1 MIDSNIHCLL
11 LTETHLKDPKNI
23 PTIRLKATSFKYIQN
38 NKNIT
43 FYIIHNPSPTQ
54 SASGVSFIISSLL
67 YQRIQKIEHIPG
79 RLIHITFFFKRHE
92 QLHVL
97 GIYLPPITSSKNN
110 TETLKSINLYLKT
123 HLNSK
128 NQYKKNIIMGDFN
141 INPHKPNTTLT
152 TNDTEDNSDGHVTL
166 AFYHKKFLTTLR
178 HHTYKDI
185 VKIYNETPSYTFKN
199 TSNHTSYIDI
209 IFVSPN
215 LISHTICASVVDAP
229 IHTDHRLILVALNHK
244 FFNPSNINFIT
255 NTPDSIELNRK
266 NSLAHNERYNY
277 KKITKAQWVD
287 FKNFVWDNF
296 LLRSNRN
303 PTPNN
308 PQKYV
313 NITFEYIVQSIQSAI
328 NAIGFPIIKHNHHQY
343 EMSYKIRIL
352 ENDQHYITRLI
363 RSLNRYFTPQ
373 TSNIYISMNFW
384 NGHKKLNRL
393 KRICSNIDPLSL
405 ELTAANFIWSPYLT
419 SSHYEAS
426 LKILLKIKNYIDA
439 QLQEETSNFQRNKIE
454 KFINRRDNDL
464 RSNQKRMLTS
474 ILDRVPEKIKLDRL
488 VFKDDTDTLT
498 FTTDKDEIE
507 SIAIDHY
514 SNIGKVDKSP
524 LAYDPS
530 IPLRE
535 EWSSVYEPISGI
547 PDDAQKRLNDLIT
560 LEELQSAIK
569 DLPTS
574 KAAGPNKISYEI
586 IKQLPLQLLN
596 VLLSLFN

>member
-11 LTETHLKDPKNI
+11 LTETHLKDPKNCS
-23 PTIRLKATSFKYIQN
+23 TIRLKATPFIYTHN

-67 YQRIQKIEHIPG
+67 YQRI
-79 RLIHITFFFKRHE
+79 
-92 QLHVL
+92 
-97 GIYLPPITSSKNN
+97 YLPPITSSKANI
-110 TETLKSINLYLKT
+110 ETLKSINLYLKT
-123 HLNSK
+123 HLDSK
-128 NQYKKNIIMGDFN
+128 NQHKKNIILGDFN

-152 TNDTEDNSDGHVTL
+152 ENDTNDNSYGHVTL
-166 AFYHKKFLTTLR
+166 AFYHKKLLTTLR
-178 HHTYKDI
+178 HHTFKDI

-199 TSNHTSYIDI
+199 SSNHVSYIDI

-215 LISHTICASVVDAP
+215 LISHTICASIVEAP

-244 FFNPSNINFIT
+244 FFNPSKTNFIN
-255 NTPDSIELNRK
+255 NTPDSIELNKK

-277 KKITKAQWVD
+277 KKITKEQWVD

-296 LLRSNRN
+296 LSRSNKN
-303 PTPNN
+303 PITNN

-313 NITFEYIVQSIQSAI
+313 NITFENIVQSIQSAI
-328 NAIGFPIIKHNHHQY
+328 NAINFPIIKNNHHQY

-363 RSLNRYFTPQ
+363 RNLNRYFTPQ
-373 TSNIYISMNFW
+373 TSNIFISINFW

-393 KRICSNIDPLSL
+393 KRICSNIDPQSL
-405 ELTAANFIWSPYLT
+405 DLTAADFIWLPYLT
-419 SSHYEAS
+419 SSHYETS
-426 LKILLKIKNYIDA
+426 LKTLLKIKTYIDV
-439 QLQEETSNFQRNKIE
+439 QLQVETSQHQRNKIE

-474 ILDRVPEKIKLDRL
+474 LLDRIPEKIKLDRL
-488 VFKDDTDTLT
+488 VFKDENDLLT
-498 FTTDKDEIE
+498 FTTDKNEIE
-507 SIAIDHY
+507 LKAIDHY
-514 SNIGKVDKSP
+514 SNIGKVDESP

-530 IPLRE
+530 KPLRE
-535 EWSSVYEPISGI
+535 EWTSFYQPLSDI
-547 PDDAQKRLNDLIT
+547 PDNAINCLNDLIT
-560 LEELQSAIK
+560 LEELQLAIK
-569 DLPTS
+569 DLPSS

-586 IKQLPLQLLN
+586 IKQLPSQLLE
-596 VLLSLFN
+596 VLLTLFNYILINET